1 MSGHNKWS
9 SIKHKK
15 GAQDAKRGKIFS
27 KFIKEISIA
36 AREGGGDP
44 NSNARLRTAIANA
57 KSENMPSDNITR
69 AIKRGTG
76 EIEGVNY
83 EECTYEAYGPAGIAI
98 FLKVLTD
105 NKNRTVS
112 ELRSIFTK
120 ANGSLASNGSV
131 AWMFSNKGFIQVV
144 AEEIQE
150 DMMME
155 LAIEAGALD
164 VVKVDDM
171 YEVYTD
177 VTMLEQVRS
186 FLYAKKLKISKAEI
200 IMEPNTTIKIKD
212 KEAES
217 ILKLMEKLEDHD
229 DVQSVFANFEID
241 DKEIDRIMG

>member
-27 KFIKEISIA
+27 KIIKELTIA

-44 NSNARLRTAIANA
+44 SGNARLRTAIANA

-83 EECTYEAYGPAGIAI
+83 EECTYEGYGPNGVAI
-98 FLKVLTD
+98 FLRVLTD

-112 ELRSIFTK
+112 EIRSIFTK

-131 AWMFSNKGFIQVV
+131 AWMFTSKGYIEIPINEI
-144 AEEIQE
+144 EE
-150 DMMME
+150 DALME
-155 LAIEAGALD
+155 LSIEAGALD
-164 VVKVDDM
+164 VIKSKDA
-171 YEVYTD
+171 YEVYTEFS
-177 VTMLEQVRS
+177 MLEQVRS
-186 FLYAKKLKISKAEI
+186 FLDAKKLNITKAEL
-200 IMEPNTTIKIKD
+200 IMEPTTTIKLKEKD
-212 KEAES
+212 AES
-217 ILKLMEKLEDHD
+217 LLKLMEKLEDHE
-229 DVQSVFANFEID
+229 DVQGAFANFEIED
-241 DKEIDRIMG
+241 TDIGI